1 MISDR
6 IGIGE
11 VLKRSGSALK
21 LQLYIVTSTAIHLD
35 AVKQNVE
42 AHRAY
47 LKGLENQN
55 VLFAAG
61 PLLTDDG
68 QHFVGNG
75 LWICRASSVKAAAAI
90 AQADPMHRSGAR
102 TFTIRPWLLNFG
114 KITIQITLSE
124 SQRELI

>member
-1 MISDR
+1 MMSDR

-11 VLKRSGSALK
+11 LLKRSGSALK

-35 AVKQNVE
+35 VVKQNVE

-75 LWICRASSVKAAAAI
+75 L
-90 AQADPMHRSGAR
+90 
-102 TFTIRPWLLNFG
+102 
-114 KITIQITLSE
+114 
-124 SQRELI
+124 